1 MNNDLAT
8 EEDVKKCLEARMTGM
23 HIQEANQYIS
33 KIEVNIYI
41 IYSIIIAK
49 FYEYQNIREFIF

>member
-1 MNNDLAT
+1 MTMNNDLAT

-23 HIQEANQYIS
+23 HIQEANQYIA

-41 IYSIIIAK
+41 IY
-49 FYEYQNIREFIF
+49 